1 MIQVGLVI
9 IVLILLIAYLKNKK
23 VNKPEK
29 RHPPSPLTSPLK
41 EVDTKIE
48 LFKREIMEF
57 LKELKRGKTQTR
69 TKRLKIEIE
78 RLRKVRQLDAILEK
92 AEKETNP
99 PKAIDYYLEGFS
111 FITKNKFELDRKK
124 EIEEKIRSLQ
134 QIIDMNVHSHR

>member
-9 IVLILLIAYLKNKK
+9 IVFILLIAYLRSTK

-29 RHPPSPLTSPLK
+29 RRSPSK
-41 EVDTKIE
+41 KVDAKIE
-48 LFKREIMEF
+48 LFKQETMEF

-69 TKRLKIEIE
+69 IKRLDIEIE
-78 RLRKVRQLDAILEK
+78 RLQKVRELDAILEK

-99 PKAIDYYLEGFS
+99 QKAIDYYLEVFS
-111 FITKNKFELDRKK
+111 FITKNKFELERKE

-134 QIIDMNVHSHR
+134 QMIDMNVRSHK